1 MSDDRERRRIHV
13 AAQLTQPSCDFVG
26 EEPHKGMKLL
36 RPRLLEND
44 PLQQES
50 GEGFNLLINSVLK
63 YLRVFLSSKSLP
75 FS

>member
-1 MSDDRERRRIHV
+1 MRDDRQKSRIHV
-13 AAQLTQPSCDFVG
+13 AARLTHPSCDFVG

-36 RPRLLEND
+36 RLEKE

-50 GEGFNLLINSVLK
+50 GESFNLLINSVLK
-63 YLRVFLSSKSLP
+63 YLQVFLSSKSLP